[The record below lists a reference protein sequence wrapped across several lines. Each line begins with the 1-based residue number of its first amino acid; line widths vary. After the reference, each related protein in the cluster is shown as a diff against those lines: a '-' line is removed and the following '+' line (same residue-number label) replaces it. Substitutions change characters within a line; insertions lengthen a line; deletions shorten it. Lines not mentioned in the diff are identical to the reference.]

1 MPLGSPGNDVQ
12 PQAMLQVLLNVFAF
26 DNRLLEAIEQPRF
39 ATFSFPR
46 SSEPHPYSPDLL
58 QLEGRISE
66 STAQDLTT
74 RGHDV
79 ARWPDWDW
87 HAGAV
92 CAILYDS
99 ESGTVQGAADPRRS
113 GSALGW

>member
-26 DNRLLEAIEQPRF
+26 DNRLLEAVENPRF

-58 QLEGRISE
+58 QLEGRISN
-66 STAQDLTT
+66 STAGELAA

-79 ARWPDWDW
+79 ALWPDWDW

-92 CAILYDS
+92 CALLFDTATGIL
-99 ESGTVQGAADPRRS
+99 EGAADPRRS
-113 GSALGW
+113 GSAPGW

>member
-1 MPLGSPGNDVQ
+1 MPFGSPGNDVQ

-58 QLEGRISE
+58 QLEGRILK
-66 STAQDLTT
+66 STAEELAA

-92 CAILYDS
+92 CAILYDA
-99 ESGTVQGAADPRRS
+99 ESGSVQGAADPRRS
-113 GSALGW
+113 GSALGR

>member
-1 MPLGSPGNDVQ
+1 
-12 PQAMLQVLLNVFAF
+12 MLQFLLNTFVF
-26 DNRLLEAIEQPRF
+26 NHRLLEAIEQPRF

-46 SSEPHPYSPDLL
+46 SSEPHPYSPNLL
-58 QLEGRISE
+58 QLEGRIPEAIGSE
-66 STAQDLTT
+66 LTR

-79 ARWPDWDW
+79 AFWPDWDW

-99 ESGTVQGAADPRRS
+99 KAGVLEGAADPRRS
-113 GSALGW
+113 GSSLGW